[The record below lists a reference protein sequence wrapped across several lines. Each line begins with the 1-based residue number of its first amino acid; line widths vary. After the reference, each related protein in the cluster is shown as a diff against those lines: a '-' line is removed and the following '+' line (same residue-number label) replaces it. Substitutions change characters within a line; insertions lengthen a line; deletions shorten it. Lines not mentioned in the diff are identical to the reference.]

1 MEVHSLCSWQGL
13 RISITI
19 VLVNAQLP
27 VQPRLL
33 ICLFLSK
40 IDAEADLRIDKA
52 SIQIDGL
59 RAERK
64 AWSVSKIYDQLLYL
78 RKWETAGNRAE
89 MQKSEAR
96 GGEQHLQKGQPH

>member
-1 MEVHSLCSWQGL
+1 MAVHSLCAWQEQ
-13 RISITI
+13 RVSIMI
-19 VLVNAQLP
+19 VLVKAQLP

-52 SIQIDGL
+52 SILIDGL